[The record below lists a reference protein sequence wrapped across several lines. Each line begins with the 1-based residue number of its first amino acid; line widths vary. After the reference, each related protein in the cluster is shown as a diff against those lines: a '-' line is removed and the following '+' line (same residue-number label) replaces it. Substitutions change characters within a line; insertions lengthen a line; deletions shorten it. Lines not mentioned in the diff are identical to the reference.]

1 MMANLHNIMKTK
13 WIFLA
18 ATMIA
23 SVTQAR
29 PVCDSALL
37 RQADALER
45 MADDI
50 AYSHRRSLGGR
61 CASQADQRFLSNV
74 QALQVVSA
82 RFLGQVRSGD
92 DKECLIN
99 TLSHFRR
106 TFGAV
111 RDQAH
116 CMRISSNTKELLC
129 NYWNV
134 LDSINLHRAFAERER
149 HYDSGR
155 DHDHYREPTHR
166 ESVSDRELVIGAI
179 GRLLG
184 GR

>member
-1 MMANLHNIMKTK
+1 MKTK
-13 WIFLA
+13 WILLA
-18 ATMIA
+18 ATMIT

-29 PVCDSALL
+29 PVCDSTLL
-37 RQADALER
+37 RQADTLER

-50 AYSHRRSLGGR
+50 AYSHRRSLAGR
-61 CASQADQRFLSNV
+61 CASSADQRFLSNV

-82 RFLGQVRSGD
+82 RFLSQVRSGD

-99 TLSHFRR
+99 TLAHFRR

-116 CMRISSNTKELLC
+116 CMRISSTTKELLC

-134 LDSINLHRAFAERER
+134 LDSINLHRAFAGRDYRYE
-149 HYDSGR
+149 SGR
-155 DHDHYREPTHR
+155 DRDHDYRREP
-166 ESVSDRELVIGAI
+166 VSDRDMIIGTI

-184 GR
+184 SR